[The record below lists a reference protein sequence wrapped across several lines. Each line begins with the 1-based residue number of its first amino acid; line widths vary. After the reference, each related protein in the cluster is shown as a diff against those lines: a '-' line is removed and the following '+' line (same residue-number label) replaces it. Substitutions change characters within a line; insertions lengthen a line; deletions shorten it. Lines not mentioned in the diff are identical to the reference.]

1 MDERKKIYSET
12 RKDLLNRQLSNTE
25 NFDKAIISLSTAGL
39 GLSLAFIKDV
49 VKIPEARYLVLL
61 YFSWSLF
68 GVAIV
73 STILSFVS
81 SQSGINKQLYFA
93 EKYYL
98 EEKEEFINKRN
109 WQAQITNYLNI
120 FSGIVFVGAIILT
133 VIFVISNIGGHVN
146 YE

>member
-12 RKDLLNRQLSNTE
+12 RKDLLNRQLSNSE

-39 GLSLAFIKDV
+39 GLSLAFIKDI
-49 VKIPEARYLVLL
+49 VKIPEAHCLVLL

-68 GVAIV
+68 GAAII

-93 EKYYL
+93 EEYYL
-98 EEKEEFINKRN
+98 EKKEEFINKRN